1 MKRLLLPLL
10 AALALPT
17 AVNAGNLGLAD
28 KILNGINAT
37 KLEETKQIYDINV
50 GQINGK
56 ATAEFSNGKFIIKT
70 DEKYIKKMQKEG
82 RLPFDIKLD
91 ESGITPEQVIS
102 YDYQI
107 TRERALFNIVY
118 TLFYVDS
125 NGDKQ
130 LASWGIGKFEKN
142 SENMAKNFN
151 DAFLKWVSNK

>member
-28 KILNGINAT
+28 EILNGVNAT

-102 YDYQI
+102 YD
-107 TRERALFNIVY
+107 
-118 TLFYVDS
+118 
-125 NGDKQ
+125 
-130 LASWGIGKFEKN
+130 
-142 SENMAKNFN
+142 
-151 DAFLKWVSNK
+151 

>member
-1 MKRLLLPLL
+1 MRELLIPLL
-10 AALALPT
+10 AAITLPT
-17 AVNAGNLGLAD
+17 AVYAGNLGLAD
-28 KILNGINAT
+28 KILNGVNAT
-37 KLEETKQIYDINV
+37 KLDATKLIYDINV

-82 RLPFDIKLD
+82 RLQFDIKLD
-91 ESGITPEQVIS
+91 ESGITPEQIIS
-102 YDYQI
+102 YDFQI
-107 TRERALFNIVY
+107 TRDRALFNIVY
-118 TLFYVDS
+118 TLFYLDS

-151 DAFLKWVSNK
+151 DAFKKWVSNK

>member
-1 MKRLLLPLL
+1 MKHLIIPLL
-10 AALALPT
+10 AALALPS
-17 AVNAGNLGLAD
+17 ALYAGNLGLAD
-28 KILNGINAT
+28 EILNGVNAT
-37 KLEETKQIYDINV
+37 KLDETKQIYDINV

-56 ATAEFSNGKFIIKT
+56 ATAEFLNGKFIIKT
-70 DEKYIKKMQKEG
+70 DDKYIKKMQKEG

-91 ESGITPEQVIS
+91 ESGIKPEQVIS

-107 TRERALFNIVY
+107 TRDRALFNIVY
-118 TLFYVDS
+118 TLFYLDS

>member
-10 AALALPT
+10 ASIALPT

-28 KILNGINAT
+28 KILNGVNAN
-37 KLEETKQIYDINV
+37 KLEETRKIYDINV

-70 DEKYIKKMQKEG
+70 DERYIQKMQKEG
-82 RLPFDIKLD
+82 RLPLDIELD
-91 ESGITPEQVIS
+91 ESGIKPQQVIS

-107 TRERALFNIVY
+107 TRDRALFNIVY

-125 NGDKQ
+125 NGEKQ

-151 DAFLKWVSNK
+151 DAFLNWLNK

>member
-1 MKRLLLPLL
+1 MILLLIPLL
-10 AALALPT
+10 AAIALPT
-17 AVNAGNLGLAD
+17 AVNTGNLGLAD
-28 KILNGINAT
+28 KILNGVNAT
-37 KLEETKQIYDINV
+37 KLEVTKQIYDINV

-82 RLPFDIKLD
+82 RLPFDIKLN

-107 TRERALFNIVY
+107 TRDRALFNIVY
-118 TLFYVDS
+118 TLFYVDT

-151 DAFLKWVSNK
+151 DSFLKWVSNK

>member
-10 AALALPT
+10 AALALPNV
-17 AVNAGNLGLAD
+17 VNAGNLGLAD

-37 KLEETKQIYDINV
+37 KLEETKQFYDINV

-70 DEKYIKKMQKEG
+70 DEKYIKKMKKEG
-82 RLPFDIKLD
+82 RLPFEIKLD

-107 TRERALFNIVY
+107 TRDRALFNIVY
-118 TLFYVDS
+118 TLFYADS

>member
-10 AALALPT
+10 AAIALPT
-17 AVNAGNLGLAD
+17 TVNAGNLGLAD
-28 KILNGINAT
+28 KILNGVNAT

-82 RLPFDIKLD
+82 RLPLDIKLD
-91 ESGITPEQVIS
+91 ESGITPKQVIS

-107 TRERALFNIVY
+107 TRDRALFNIIY

-125 NGDKQ
+125 NEEKQ

-151 DAFLKWVSNK
+151 DSFLKWVSNK

>member
-1 MKRLLLPLL
+1 MRKFLIPLL

-17 AVNAGNLGLAD
+17 AVNTGNLGLAD
-28 KILNGINAT
+28 KILNGVNAT
-37 KLEETKQIYDINV
+37 KLEVTKQIYDINV

-70 DEKYIKKMQKEG
+70 DEKYIKKMQKKG
-82 RLPFDIKLD
+82 RLPVDIKLD

-107 TRERALFNIVY
+107 TRDRALFNIVY
-118 TLFYVDS
+118 TLFYVDT

-151 DAFLKWVSNK
+151 DSFLKWVSNK

>member
-70 DEKYIKKMQKEG
+70 DENILKRCKKRADFPLILNWTSQ
-82 RLPFDIKLD
+82 
-91 ESGITPEQVIS
+91 ESH
-102 YDYQI
+102 
-107 TRERALFNIVY
+107 RNR
-118 TLFYVDS
+118 
-125 NGDKQ
+125 
-130 LASWGIGKFEKN
+130 
-142 SENMAKNFN
+142 
-151 DAFLKWVSNK
+151 

>member
-10 AALALPT
+10 AVLALPT

-102 YDYQI
+102 YDHQI

-142 SENMAKNFN
+142 SKIWLRTLTMLF
-151 DAFLKWVSNK
+151 

>member
-1 MKRLLLPLL
+1 
-10 AALALPT
+10 
-17 AVNAGNLGLAD
+17 
-28 KILNGINAT
+28 
-37 KLEETKQIYDINV
+37 
-50 GQINGK
+50 
-56 ATAEFSNGKFIIKT
+56 
-70 DEKYIKKMQKEG
+70 MQKEG
-82 RLPFDIKLD
+82 RIPFDIKLD

-107 TRERALFNIVY
+107 TRDRALFNIVY
-118 TLFYVDS
+118 TLFYADS

>member
-1 MKRLLLPLL
+1 MRLLLLPLI
-10 AALALPT
+10 AVLALST

-28 KILNGINAT
+28 KILNGVNAT

-82 RLPFDIKLD
+82 RLPLDIKLD
-91 ESGITPEQVIS
+91 ESGIAPQQVIS

-107 TRERALFNIVY
+107 TRDRALFNIVY
-118 TLFYVDS
+118 TLFYIDS
-125 NGDKQ
+125 NGEKQ

-151 DAFLKWVSNK
+151 DAFLKWVSN

>member
-82 RLPFDIKLD
+82 RLPFDIELD

-118 TLFYVDS
+118 TLFYLDS

>member
-1 MKRLLLPLL
+1 MNRLLLPLL

-17 AVNAGNLGLAD
+17 AVNSGNLGLAD
-28 KILNGINAT
+28 KILNGVNAN
-37 KLEETKQIYDINV
+37 KLEETRKIYDINV

-70 DEKYIKKMQKEG
+70 DERYIQKMQEEG
-82 RLPFDIKLD
+82 RLPLDIELD
-91 ESGITPEQVIS
+91 ESGIKPQQVIS

-107 TRERALFNIVY
+107 TRDRALFNIVY

-125 NGDKQ
+125 NGEKQ

-151 DAFLKWVSNK
+151 DAFLNWLNK

>member
-1 MKRLLLPLL
+1 MKRFLL
-10 AALALPT
+10 ALLASISLYP

-28 KILNGINAT
+28 KILNGVNAT

-56 ATAEFSNGKFIIKT
+56 ATAEFSKGKFIIRT

-91 ESGITPEQVIS
+91 ESGITPQQVIS

-107 TRERALFNIVY
+107 TRDRALFNIVY
-118 TLFYVDS
+118 TLFYIDS
-125 NGDKQ
+125 NGKKQ